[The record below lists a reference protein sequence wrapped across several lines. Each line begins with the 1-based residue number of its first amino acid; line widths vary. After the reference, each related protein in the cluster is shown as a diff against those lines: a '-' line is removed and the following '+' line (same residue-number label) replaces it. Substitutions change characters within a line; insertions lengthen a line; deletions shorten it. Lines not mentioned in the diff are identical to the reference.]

1 MSQQFTPYYELW
13 TTIDDWESN
22 MNSWLNDDFLSID
35 PNKLE
40 EIVGEAQR
48 TINKNLKMFRNKN
61 MTKIAKVAEI
71 I

>member
-1 MSQQFTPYYELW
+1 
-13 TTIDDWESN
+13 

-61 MTKIAKVAEI
+61 MTEIAKVAEI